1 MARSVIQYL
10 GRRILVTLPTLWLV
24 TVVVFSM
31 VRLLPGDPAET
42 IAGLHAT
49 QESVAGLRQEFGLDR
64 PLLVQYGSFL
74 GGLLRLDL
82 GRSTMSRAPV
92 LDELRPRL
100 PVSLALA
107 VLSMGIATT
116 AGVLLG
122 VLAAVRRRSWVDYLA
137 MSVSVAGL
145 STPTF
150 VLGLILI
157 LVLSVQWRLLPA
169 TGAATWWHYILPAIT
184 LGLPAA
190 AVVAR
195 MARSSLLEVL
205 RQDFVRTA
213 WAKGLSRPSVVY
225 RHALKNALIPV
236 LTISGLQFGQL
247 IGGAVVVESVFGLP
261 GLGKLL
267 VDRVLGRDYPV
278 IQGVVLVAACGF
290 VLTNL
295 VVDLVYSLVDP
306 RIRPG

>member
-1 MARSVIQYL
+1 MIRYL

-49 QESVAGLRQEFGLDR
+49 QESVAGLRQELGLDR
-64 PLLVQYGSFL
+64 PLLVQYGHFL

-100 PVSLALA
+100 PVSLTLA
-107 VLSMGIATT
+107 VLSMGVAVTV
-116 AGVLLG
+116 GVLLG
-122 VLAAVRRRSWVDYLA
+122 VLAALRRRSWVDYLA
-137 MSVSVAGL
+137 MSTSVAGL

-225 RHALKNALIPV
+225 RHALKNALIPII
-236 LTISGLQFGQL
+236 TISGLQFGQL
-247 IGGAVVVESVFGLP
+247 MGGAVVVESVFGLP

>member
-1 MARSVIQYL
+1 MIRYL

-49 QESVAGLRQEFGLDR
+49 QESVAGLRQELGLDR
-64 PLLVQYGSFL
+64 PLLVQYGHFL

-100 PVSLALA
+100 PVSLTLA
-107 VLSMGIATT
+107 VLSMGVAVTV
-116 AGVLLG
+116 GVLLG
-122 VLAAVRRRSWVDYLA
+122 VLAALRRRSWVDYLA
-137 MSVSVAGL
+137 MSASVAGL

-236 LTISGLQFGQL
+236 ITISGLQFGQL
-247 IGGAVVVESVFGLP
+247 MGGAVVVESVFGLP

>member
-1 MARSVIQYL
+1 MIRYL

-49 QESVAGLRQEFGLDR
+49 QESVAGLREELGLDR
-64 PLLVQYGSFL
+64 PLLVQYWQFL
-74 GGLLRLDL
+74 TGLLRLDL

-92 LDELRPRL
+92 VDELRPRL
-100 PVSLALA
+100 PVSLTLA
-107 VLSMGIATT
+107 VASMGVAVTV
-116 AGVLLG
+116 GVLLG
-122 VLAAVRRRSWVDYLA
+122 VLAALRRRTWVDYLA
-137 MSVSVAGL
+137 MTTSVAGL

-150 VLGLILI
+150 VLGLLLI

-169 TGAATWWHYILPAIT
+169 TGAATWWHYVLPALT

-213 WAKGLSRPSVVY
+213 WAKGLPGRAVVY
-225 RHALKNALIPV
+225 RHALRSALIPV
-236 LTISGLQFGQL
+236 ITISGLQFGQL
-247 IGGAVVVESVFGLP
+247 MGGAVVVESVFGLP

-278 IQGVVLVAACGF
+278 IQGVVLVAAGGF

-295 VVDLVYSLVDP
+295 LVDLVYSVVDP
-306 RIRPG
+306 RIRHG

>member
-1 MARSVIQYL
+1 
-10 GRRILVTLPTLWLV
+10 
-24 TVVVFSM
+24 VVVFSM

-42 IAGLHAT
+42 IAGLNAT
-49 QESVAGLRQEFGLDR
+49 QESVAGLRQELGLDQ
-64 PLLVQYGSFL
+64 PLLVQYGRFL
-74 GGLLRLDL
+74 GGLLRFDL

-100 PVSLALA
+100 PVSLTLA
-107 VLSMGIATT
+107 VLSMGVAVIV
-116 AGVLLG
+116 GVGLG
-122 VLAAVRRRSWVDYLA
+122 VMAALRRRSWVDYLA

-150 VLGLILI
+150 VLGLVLI

-169 TGAATWWHYILPAIT
+169 TGATTWWHYVLPAIT

-195 MARSSLLEVL
+195 MARSSLLEVM

-213 WAKGLSRPSVVY
+213 WAKGLARPSVVY
-225 RHALKNALIPV
+225 RHALKNALIPII
-236 LTISGLQFGQL
+236 TISGLQFGQL
-247 IGGAVVVESVFGLP
+247 MGGAVVVESVFGLP

-295 VVDLVYSLVDP
+295 LVDLVYSLVDP

>member
-1 MARSVIQYL
+1 VIRYL

-49 QESVAGLRQEFGLDR
+49 QENVAGLRQELGLDR
-64 PLLVQYGSFL
+64 PLLVQYGQFL
-74 GGLLRLDL
+74 AGLGRLDL

-92 LDELRPRL
+92 VDELLPRL
-100 PVSLALA
+100 PVSLTLA
-107 VLSMGIATT
+107 VASMAVAVTV
-116 AGVLLG
+116 GVLLG
-122 VLAAVRRRSWVDYLA
+122 VAAALRRRTWVDYLA
-137 MSVSVAGL
+137 MSASVAGL

-150 VLGLILI
+150 VLGLLLI
-157 LVLSVQWRLLPA
+157 LVLSVHWRLLPA
-169 TGAATWWHYILPAIT
+169 TGAASWWHYILPALT

-213 WAKGLSRPSVVY
+213 WAKGLPGRAVVY

-236 LTISGLQFGQL
+236 ITISGLQFGQL
-247 IGGAVVVESVFGLP
+247 MGGAVVVESVFGLP

-278 IQGVVLVAACGF
+278 IQGVVLVAAGGF

-295 VVDLVYSLVDP
+295 IVDLVYSVVDP
-306 RIRPG
+306 RIRHG

>member
-1 MARSVIQYL
+1 MIRYL
-10 GRRILVTLPTLWLV
+10 GQRILVTLPTLWLV

-49 QESVAGLRQEFGLDR
+49 REAVAGLREELGLDQ
-64 PLLVQYGSFL
+64 PLLVQYGQFL
-74 GGLLRLDL
+74 TGLMRFDL

-92 LDELRPRL
+92 LDELLPRL
-100 PVSLALA
+100 PVSLMLA
-107 VLSMGIATT
+107 VASMGVAVTV
-116 AGVLLG
+116 GVVLG
-122 VLAAVRRRSWVDYLA
+122 VLAALRRRTWVDYLA
-137 MSVSVAGL
+137 MSASVAGL

-150 VLGLILI
+150 VLGLLLI

-169 TGAATWWHYILPAIT
+169 TGAASWWHFILPALT

-195 MARSSLLEVL
+195 MARSSLLDVL

-213 WAKGLSRPSVVY
+213 WAKGLPGRAVVY

-236 LTISGLQFGQL
+236 ITISGLQFGQL
-247 IGGAVVVESVFGLP
+247 MGGAVVVESVFGLP

-306 RIRPG
+306 RIRHG

>member
-1 MARSVIQYL
+1 VIRYL

-49 QESVAGLRQEFGLDR
+49 QESVAGLRQELGLDR
-64 PLLVQYGSFL
+64 PLLVQYGQFL

-92 LDELRPRL
+92 LDEIRPRL
-100 PVSLALA
+100 PVSITLA
-107 VLSMGIATT
+107 VLSMGVAVTV
-116 AGVLLG
+116 GVLLG
-122 VLAAVRRRSWVDYLA
+122 VLAALRRRSWVDYLA

-157 LVLSVQWRLLPA
+157 LVLSVQWRFLPA

-225 RHALKNALIPV
+225 RHALKNALIPII
-236 LTISGLQFGQL
+236 TISGLQFGQL
-247 IGGAVVVESVFGLP
+247 MGGAVVVESVFGLP

>member
-1 MARSVIQYL
+1 VIRYV
-10 GRRILVTLPTLWLV
+10 GRRALVTLPTLWLV
-24 TVVVFSM
+24 TIVVFAM

-49 QESVAGLRQEFGLDR
+49 KEAVEGLRQELGLDQ
-64 PLLVQYGSFL
+64 PLLVQYGRFL
-74 GGLLRLDL
+74 EGLTRLDL
-82 GRSTMSRAPV
+82 GRSTTSRAPV
-92 LDELRPRL
+92 LDELLPRV
-100 PVSLALA
+100 PVSFTLA
-107 VLSMGIATT
+107 VVSMAVAIS
-116 AGVLLG
+116 LG
-122 VLAAVRRRSWVDYLA
+122 VVVGVVAALGRRSWVDYLA

-150 VLGLILI
+150 VLGLLLI

-169 TGAATWWHYILPAIT
+169 TGAGSAWHYVLPALT

-205 RQDFVRTA
+205 KQDFVRTA
-213 WAKGLSRPSVVY
+213 WAKGLHGRTVVY

-236 LTISGLQFGQL
+236 VTISGLQFGQL
-247 IGGAVVVESVFGLP
+247 MGGAVVVESVFGLP

-278 IQGVVLVAACGF
+278 IQGVVLVAACAF

-295 VVDLVYSLVDP
+295 VVDLIYSLVDP
-306 RIRPG
+306 RIRHG

>member
-1 MARSVIQYL
+1 MIRYL

-49 QESVAGLRQEFGLDR
+49 QENVAGLRQELGLDR
-64 PLLVQYGSFL
+64 PLLVQYGQFL
-74 GGLLRLDL
+74 AGLARFDL

-92 LDELRPRL
+92 VDELLPRL
-100 PVSLALA
+100 PVSLTLA
-107 VLSMGIATT
+107 VASMAVAVTV
-116 AGVLLG
+116 GVLLG
-122 VLAAVRRRSWVDYLA
+122 VAAALRRRTWVDYLA
-137 MSVSVAGL
+137 MSASVAGL

-150 VLGLILI
+150 VLGLLLI

-169 TGAATWWHYILPAIT
+169 TGAASWWHYILPALT

-213 WAKGLSRPSVVY
+213 WAKGLPGRAVVY

-236 LTISGLQFGQL
+236 ITISGLQFGQL
-247 IGGAVVVESVFGLP
+247 MGGAVVVESVFGLP

-278 IQGVVLVAACGF
+278 IQGVVLVAAGGF

-295 VVDLVYSLVDP
+295 IVDLVYSVVDP
-306 RIRPG
+306 RIRHG

>member
-1 MARSVIQYL
+1 VILYL
-10 GRRILVTLPTLWLV
+10 GRRLLVTLPTLWLV

-49 QESVAGLRQEFGLDR
+49 QESVAGLRQELGLDR
-64 PLLVQYGSFL
+64 PLLVQYGQFL
-74 GGLLRLDL
+74 VGLARFDL

-92 LDELRPRL
+92 LDEILPRL
-100 PVSLALA
+100 PVSLTLA
-107 VLSMGIATT
+107 VASMVVAVTV
-116 AGVLLG
+116 GVLLG
-122 VLAAVRRRSWVDYLA
+122 VLAALRRRTWADYLA
-137 MSVSVAGL
+137 MSASVAGL

-150 VLGLILI
+150 VLGLLLI
-157 LVLSVQWRLLPA
+157 LVLSVRWRLLPA

-184 LGLPAA
+184 LGLPAS

-213 WAKGLSRPSVVY
+213 WAKGLSRGVVVY
-225 RHALKNALIPV
+225 RHALKNALIPII
-236 LTISGLQFGQL
+236 TILGLQFGQL
-247 IGGAVVVESVFGLP
+247 MGGAVVVESVFGLP

-278 IQGVVLVAACGF
+278 IQGVVLVAAFGF
-290 VLTNL
+290 VVSNL

>member
-1 MARSVIQYL
+1 VIRYL
-10 GRRILVTLPTLWLV
+10 GRRALVTLPTLWLV

-49 QESVAGLRQEFGLDR
+49 EEAVAGLRQELGLDR
-64 PLLVQYGSFL
+64 PLLVQYGQFL
-74 GGLLRLDL
+74 VGLTRFDL

-92 LDELRPRL
+92 LDELLPRV
-100 PVSLALA
+100 PVSLTLA
-107 VLSMGIATT
+107 VASMLVAVTM
-116 AGVLLG
+116 GVLLG
-122 VLAAVRRRSWVDYLA
+122 VMAALRRRTWVDYLA

-150 VLGLILI
+150 VLGLLLILI
-157 LVLSVQWRLLPA
+157 LSVQWRLLPA
-169 TGAATWWHYILPAIT
+169 TGAGSAWHYILPALT

-205 RQDFVRTA
+205 KQDFVRTA
-213 WAKGLSRPSVVY
+213 WAKGLSGRVVVY
-225 RHALKNALIPV
+225 HHALKNALIPV
-236 LTISGLQFGQL
+236 ITISGLQFGQL

-278 IQGVVLVAACGF
+278 IQGVVLVAACAF

-295 VVDLVYSLVDP
+295 VVDVVYSLVDP
-306 RIRPG
+306 RIRHG

>member
-1 MARSVIQYL
+1 VIRYL

-49 QESVAGLRQEFGLDR
+49 QESVAGLRQELGLDR
-64 PLLVQYGSFL
+64 PLLVQYGHFL

-100 PVSLALA
+100 PVSLTLA
-107 VLSMGIATT
+107 VLSMGVAVTV
-116 AGVLLG
+116 GVLLG
-122 VLAAVRRRSWVDYLA
+122 VLAALRRRSWVDYLA

-225 RHALKNALIPV
+225 RHALKNALIPII
-236 LTISGLQFGQL
+236 TISGLQFGQL
-247 IGGAVVVESVFGLP
+247 MGGAVVVESVFGLP

>member
-1 MARSVIQYL
+1 MIRYL

-49 QESVAGLRQEFGLDR
+49 QENVAGLREELGLDQ
-64 PLLVQYGSFL
+64 PLLVQYGQFL
-74 GGLLRLDL
+74 AGLARLDL

-92 LDELRPRL
+92 VDELLPRL
-100 PVSLALA
+100 PVSLTLA
-107 VLSMGIATT
+107 VASMGVAVTV
-116 AGVLLG
+116 GVLLG
-122 VLAAVRRRSWVDYLA
+122 VAAALRRRTWVDYLA
-137 MSVSVAGL
+137 MSASVAGL

-150 VLGLILI
+150 VLGLLLI

-169 TGAATWWHYILPAIT
+169 TGAASWWHYILPALT

-213 WAKGLSRPSVVY
+213 WAKGLPGRAVVY

-236 LTISGLQFGQL
+236 ITISGLQFGQL
-247 IGGAVVVESVFGLP
+247 MGGAVVVESVFGLP

-278 IQGVVLVAACGF
+278 IQGVVLVAAGGF

-295 VVDLVYSLVDP
+295 LVDLVYSVVDP
-306 RIRPG
+306 RIRHG

>member
-1 MARSVIQYL
+1 M
-10 GRRILVTLPTLWLV
+10 
-24 TVVVFSM
+24 
-31 VRLLPGDPAET
+31 
-42 IAGLHAT
+42 
-49 QESVAGLRQEFGLDR
+49 AGLRQELGLDR
-64 PLLVQYGSFL
+64 PLLVQYGHFL

-100 PVSLALA
+100 PVSLTLA
-107 VLSMGIATT
+107 VLSMGVAVTV
-116 AGVLLG
+116 GVLLG
-122 VLAAVRRRSWVDYLA
+122 VLAALRRRSWVDYLA

-213 WAKGLSRPSVVY
+213 WAKGLSRPASCTGT
-225 RHALKNALIPV
+225 R
-236 LTISGLQFGQL
+236 
-247 IGGAVVVESVFGLP
+247 
-261 GLGKLL
+261 
-267 VDRVLGRDYPV
+267 
-278 IQGVVLVAACGF
+278 
-290 VLTNL
+290 
-295 VVDLVYSLVDP
+295 
-306 RIRPG
+306 

>member
-1 MARSVIQYL
+1 VIRYL

-49 QESVAGLRQEFGLDR
+49 QESVAGLRQELGLDR
-64 PLLVQYGSFL
+64 PLLVQYGHFL

-100 PVSLALA
+100 PVSLTLA
-107 VLSMGIATT
+107 VLSMGVAVTV
-116 AGVLLG
+116 GVLLG
-122 VLAAVRRRSWVDYLA
+122 VLAALRRRSWVDYLA
-137 MSVSVAGL
+137 MSASVAGL

-184 LGLPAA
+184 LGLPAS

-225 RHALKNALIPV
+225 RHALKNALIPII
-236 LTISGLQFGQL
+236 TISGLQFGQL
-247 IGGAVVVESVFGLP
+247 MGGAVVVESVFGLP

>member
-1 MARSVIQYL
+1 
-10 GRRILVTLPTLWLV
+10 
-24 TVVVFSM
+24 M

-49 QESVAGLRQEFGLDR
+49 QESVAGLRQELGLDR
-64 PLLVQYGSFL
+64 PLLVQYGQFL

-100 PVSLALA
+100 PVSLTLA
-107 VLSMGIATT
+107 VLSMGVAIVV
-116 AGVLLG
+116 GVLLG
-122 VLAAVRRRSWVDYLA
+122 VVAALGRRSWVDYLA

-169 TGAATWWHYILPAIT
+169 TGAATWWHYVLPAIT

-247 IGGAVVVESVFGLP
+247 MGGAVVVESVFGLP

-295 VVDLVYSLVDP
+295 IVDLMYSLVDP

>member
-1 MARSVIQYL
+1 MIRYL

-49 QESVAGLRQEFGLDR
+49 QENVAGLRQELGLDQ
-64 PLLVQYGSFL
+64 PLLVQYGQFL
-74 GGLLRLDL
+74 AGLARLDL

-92 LDELRPRL
+92 VDELLPRL
-100 PVSLALA
+100 PVSLTLA
-107 VLSMGIATT
+107 VASMGVAVTV
-116 AGVLLG
+116 GVLLG
-122 VLAAVRRRSWVDYLA
+122 VAAALRRRTWVDYLA
-137 MSVSVAGL
+137 MSASVAGL

-150 VLGLILI
+150 VLGLLLI

-169 TGAATWWHYILPAIT
+169 TGAASWWHYILPALT

-213 WAKGLSRPSVVY
+213 WAKGLPGRAVVY

-236 LTISGLQFGQL
+236 ITISGLQFGQL
-247 IGGAVVVESVFGLP
+247 MGGAVVVESVFGLP

-278 IQGVVLVAACGF
+278 IQGVVLVAAGGF

-295 VVDLVYSLVDP
+295 LVDLIYSVVDP
-306 RIRPG
+306 RIRHG

>member
-1 MARSVIQYL
+1 MIRYL

-49 QESVAGLRQEFGLDR
+49 QESVAGLRQELGLDR
-64 PLLVQYGSFL
+64 PLLVQYGQFL

-92 LDELRPRL
+92 LDEIRPRL
-100 PVSLALA
+100 PVSLTLA
-107 VLSMGIATT
+107 VLSMGVAVTV
-116 AGVLLG
+116 GVLLG
-122 VLAAVRRRSWVDYLA
+122 VLAALRRRSWVDYLA
-137 MSVSVAGL
+137 MSVERGGPVHADVRSRADPDPRAL
-145 STPTF
+145 
-150 VLGLILI
+150 
-157 LVLSVQWRLLPA
+157 VQWRFLPA

-236 LTISGLQFGQL
+236 ITISGLQFGQL
-247 IGGAVVVESVFGLP
+247 MGGAVVVESVFGLP

>member
-1 MARSVIQYL
+1 VIRYL
-10 GRRILVTLPTLWLV
+10 GRRVLVTLPTLWLV

-49 QESVAGLRQEFGLDR
+49 EESVAGLRRELGLDR
-64 PLLVQYGSFL
+64 PLLVQYGDFL
-74 GGLLRLDL
+74 SGLLRLDL

-92 LDELRPRL
+92 VDELRPRL
-100 PVSLALA
+100 PVSLTLA
-107 VLSMGIATT
+107 VLSMGIAITV
-116 AGVLLG
+116 GVLLG
-122 VLAAVRRRSWVDYLA
+122 VLAALGRRSWVDYLA
-137 MSVSVAGL
+137 MTVSVAGL

-150 VLGLILI
+150 VLGLIII
-157 LVLSVQWRLLPA
+157 LVLSVQWRLLPS
-169 TGAATWWHYILPAIT
+169 TGAATWWHYILPAVT

-247 IGGAVVVESVFGLP
+247 MGGAVVVESVFGLP

-290 VLTNL
+290 VLANL

>member
-1 MARSVIQYL
+1 MFTEERMVVRDATRNWWVFLASGIA
-10 GRRILVTLPTLWLV
+10 WLV
-24 TVVVFSM
+24 LAWIVLRFDTKSVVTV
-31 VRLLPGDPAET
+31 
-42 IAGLHAT
+42 
-49 QESVAGLRQEFGLDR
+49 
-64 PLLVQYGSFL
+64 
-74 GGLLRLDL
+74 
-82 GRSTMSRAPV
+82 
-92 LDELRPRL
+92 
-100 PVSLALA
+100 
-107 VLSMGIATT
+107 
-116 AGVLLG
+116 GVLLG
-122 VLAAVRRRSWVDYLA
+122 VVAALRRRSWVDYLA

-157 LVLSVQWRLLPA
+157 LVLSVQWRFLPA

-236 LTISGLQFGQL
+236 ITISGLQFGQL
-247 IGGAVVVESVFGLP
+247 MGGAVVVESVFGLP

>member
-1 MARSVIQYL
+1 MIRYI

-49 QESVAGLRQEFGLDR
+49 QESVAGLRQELGLDR
-64 PLLVQYGSFL
+64 PLLVQYGQFL

-92 LDELRPRL
+92 LDEIRPRL
-100 PVSLALA
+100 PVSVTLA
-107 VLSMGIATT
+107 VLSMGVAVTV
-116 AGVLLG
+116 GVLLG
-122 VLAAVRRRSWVDYLA
+122 VLAALRRRSWVDYLA

-157 LVLSVQWRLLPA
+157 LVLSVQWRFLPA

-236 LTISGLQFGQL
+236 ITISGLQFGQL
-247 IGGAVVVESVFGLP
+247 MGGAVVVESVFGLP

-295 VVDLVYSLVDP
+295 FVDLVYSLVDP

>member
-1 MARSVIQYL
+1 VIRYL

-49 QESVAGLRQEFGLDR
+49 QESVAGLRQELGLDR
-64 PLLVQYGSFL
+64 PLLVQYGQFL
-74 GGLLRLDL
+74 EGLLRLDL

-92 LDELRPRL
+92 LDEIRPRL
-100 PVSLALA
+100 PVSVTLA
-107 VLSMGIATT
+107 VLSMGVAVTV
-116 AGVLLG
+116 GVLLG
-122 VLAAVRRRSWVDYLA
+122 VLAALRRRSWVDYLA

-247 IGGAVVVESVFGLP
+247 MGGAVVVESVFGLP

-295 VVDLVYSLVDP
+295 IVDVVYSLVDP

>member
-1 MARSVIQYL
+1 VIRYL

-49 QESVAGLRQEFGLDR
+49 QESVAGLRQELGLDR
-64 PLLVQYGSFL
+64 PLLVQYGQFL

-92 LDELRPRL
+92 LDEIRPRL
-100 PVSLALA
+100 PVSITLA
-107 VLSMGIATT
+107 VLSMGVAVTV
-116 AGVLLG
+116 GVLLG
-122 VLAAVRRRSWVDYLA
+122 VLAALRRRSWVDYLA

-157 LVLSVQWRLLPA
+157 LVLSVQWRFLPA

-236 LTISGLQFGQL
+236 ITISGLQFGQL
-247 IGGAVVVESVFGLP
+247 MGGAVVVESVFGLP

>member
-1 MARSVIQYL
+1 MIRYI

-49 QESVAGLRQEFGLDR
+49 QESVAGLRQELGLDR
-64 PLLVQYGSFL
+64 PLLVQYGHFL

-92 LDELRPRL
+92 LDEIRPRL
-100 PVSLALA
+100 PVSLTLA
-107 VLSMGIATT
+107 VLSMGVAVTV
-116 AGVLLG
+116 GVLLG
-122 VLAAVRRRSWVDYLA
+122 VLAALRRRSWVDYLA
-137 MSVSVAGL
+137 MSTSVAGL

-225 RHALKNALIPV
+225 RHALKNALIPII
-236 LTISGLQFGQL
+236 TISGLQFGQL
-247 IGGAVVVESVFGLP
+247 MGGAVVVESVFGLP

>member
-1 MARSVIQYL
+1 MIRYI

-49 QESVAGLRQEFGLDR
+49 QESVAGLRQELGLDR
-64 PLLVQYGSFL
+64 PLLVQYGRFL
-74 GGLLRLDL
+74 GGLLRFDL

-100 PVSLALA
+100 PVSVTLA
-107 VLSMGIATT
+107 VLSMGVAVTV
-116 AGVLLG
+116 GVLLG
-122 VLAAVRRRSWVDYLA
+122 VLAALRRRSWVDYLA

-157 LVLSVQWRLLPA
+157 LVLSVQWRFLPA

-236 LTISGLQFGQL
+236 ITISGLQFGQL
-247 IGGAVVVESVFGLP
+247 MGGAVVVESVFGLP

-267 VDRVLGRDYPV
+267 VDRVLGRDYPEPIV
-278 IQGVVLVAACGF
+278 SHAIAREVALEALAKLKSGA
-290 VLTNL
+290 
-295 VVDLVYSLVDP
+295 
-306 RIRPG
+306 

>member
-1 MARSVIQYL
+1 VIRYL
-10 GRRILVTLPTLWLV
+10 GRRLLVTLPTLWLV

-49 QESVAGLRQEFGLDR
+49 QEAVEGLRQELGLDR
-64 PLLVQYGSFL
+64 PLLVQYGRFL
-74 GGLLRLDL
+74 AGLTRLDL
-82 GRSTMSRAPV
+82 GRSTISRAPV
-92 LDELRPRL
+92 LEELWPRV
-100 PVSLALA
+100 PVTLTLA
-107 VLSMGIATT
+107 VASMAV
-116 AGVLLG
+116 AMSLG
-122 VLAAVRRRSWVDYLA
+122 VVLGVVAALRRRSWVDYLA

-150 VLGLILI
+150 VLGLLLI

-169 TGAATWWHYILPAIT
+169 TGAGSAWHYVLPALT

-205 RQDFVRTA
+205 KQDFVRTA
-213 WAKGLSRPSVVY
+213 WAKGLPGRVVVY
-225 RHALKNALIPV
+225 HHALKNALIPV
-236 LTISGLQFGQL
+236 VTISGLQFGQL
-247 IGGAVVVESVFGLP
+247 MGGAVVVESVFGLP

-278 IQGVVLVAACGF
+278 IQGVVLVAAGAF

-295 VVDLVYSLVDP
+295 LVDLIYSLVDP
-306 RIRPG
+306 RIRHG

>member
-1 MARSVIQYL
+1 MIRYL

-49 QESVAGLRQEFGLDR
+49 QEMLAGLREELGLDQ
-64 PLLVQYGSFL
+64 PLLVQYGQFL
-74 GGLLRLDL
+74 AGLARFDL

-92 LDELRPRL
+92 VDELLPRL
-100 PVSLALA
+100 PVSLTLA
-107 VLSMGIATT
+107 VASMGIAVTV
-116 AGVLLG
+116 GVLLG
-122 VLAAVRRRSWVDYLA
+122 VAAALRRRTWVDYLA
-137 MSVSVAGL
+137 MSASVAGL

-150 VLGLILI
+150 VLGLLLI

-169 TGAATWWHYILPAIT
+169 TGAASWWHYILPALT

-213 WAKGLSRPSVVY
+213 WAKGLPGRAVVY

-236 LTISGLQFGQL
+236 ITISGLQFGQL
-247 IGGAVVVESVFGLP
+247 MGGAVVVESVFGLP

-278 IQGVVLVAACGF
+278 IQGVVLVAAGGF

-295 VVDLVYSLVDP
+295 LVDLVYSVVDP
-306 RIRPG
+306 RIRHG

>member
-1 MARSVIQYL
+1 MIRYI

-49 QESVAGLRQEFGLDR
+49 QESVAGLRQELGLDR
-64 PLLVQYGSFL
+64 PLLVQYGQFL

-92 LDELRPRL
+92 LDEIRPRL
-100 PVSLALA
+100 PVSVTLA
-107 VLSMGIATT
+107 VLSMGVAVTV
-116 AGVLLG
+116 GVLLG
-122 VLAAVRRRSWVDYLA
+122 VLAALRRRSWVDYLA

-157 LVLSVQWRLLPA
+157 LVLSVQWRFLPA

-236 LTISGLQFGQL
+236 ITISGLQFGQL
-247 IGGAVVVESVFGLP
+247 MGGAVVVESVFGLP

>member
-1 MARSVIQYL
+1 MIRYL

-49 QESVAGLRQEFGLDR
+49 QESVAGLRQELGLDR
-64 PLLVQYGSFL
+64 PLLVQYGHFL

-100 PVSLALA
+100 PVSLTLA
-107 VLSMGIATT
+107 VLSMGVAVTV
-116 AGVLLG
+116 GVLLG
-122 VLAAVRRRSWVDYLA
+122 VLAALRRRSWVDYLA
-137 MSVSVAGL
+137 MSASVAGL

-225 RHALKNALIPV
+225 RHALKNALIPII
-236 LTISGLQFGQL
+236 TISGLQFGQL
-247 IGGAVVVESVFGLP
+247 MGGAVVVESVFGLP

>member
-1 MARSVIQYL
+1 VIRYL

-49 QESVAGLRQEFGLDR
+49 QESVAGLRQELGLDR
-64 PLLVQYGSFL
+64 PLLVQYGHFL

-100 PVSLALA
+100 PVSLTLA
-107 VLSMGIATT
+107 VLSMGVAVTV
-116 AGVLLG
+116 GVLLG
-122 VLAAVRRRSWVDYLA
+122 VLAALRRRSWVDYLA

-157 LVLSVQWRLLPA
+157 LVLSVQWRFLPA

-236 LTISGLQFGQL
+236 ITISGLQFGQL
-247 IGGAVVVESVFGLP
+247 MGGAVVVESVFGLP

-306 RIRPG
+306 RVRPG

>member
-1 MARSVIQYL
+1 M
-10 GRRILVTLPTLWLV
+10 

-49 QESVAGLRQEFGLDR
+49 QEAVAGLREELGLDQ
-64 PLLVQYGSFL
+64 PLLVQYGQFL
-74 GGLLRLDL
+74 LGLARFDL

-92 LDELRPRL
+92 LDEILPRL
-100 PVSLALA
+100 PVSLTLA
-107 VLSMGIATT
+107 VASMG
-116 AGVLLG
+116 V
-122 VLAAVRRRSWVDYLA
+122 AAVTVGRGAGRRGRPPSPTWVDYLA

-150 VLGLILI
+150 VLGLLLI

-169 TGAATWWHYILPAIT
+169 TGAASWWHFILPALT

-213 WAKGLSRPSVVY
+213 WAKGLLGARRRVPPCAEERP
-225 RHALKNALIPV
+225 HPV
-236 LTISGLQFGQL
+236 ITISGLQFGQL
-247 IGGAVVVESVFGLP
+247 MGGAVVVESVFGLP

-278 IQGVVLVAACGF
+278 IQGVVLVAACAF

-306 RIRPG
+306 RIRHG

>member
-1 MARSVIQYL
+1 MRYL
-10 GRRILVTLPTLWLV
+10 GRRALVTLPTLWLV

-49 QESVAGLRQEFGLDR
+49 QEAVAGLREELGLDR
-64 PLLVQYGSFL
+64 PLLVQYGQFL
-74 GGLLRLDL
+74 AGLTRLDL
-82 GRSTMSRAPV
+82 GRSTLSRAPV
-92 LDELRPRL
+92 VDELRSRL
-100 PVSLALA
+100 PVSVTLA
-107 VLSMGIATT
+107 VLSMAVAVTV
-116 AGVLLG
+116 GVLLG
-122 VLAAVRRRSWVDYLA
+122 VVAALRRRSWVDYVA

-150 VLGLILI
+150 VLGLLLI

-169 TGAATWWHYILPAIT
+169 TGAASGWHYVLPALT

-213 WAKGLSRPSVVY
+213 WAKGLPGRAVVS

-236 LTISGLQFGQL
+236 ITISGLQFGQL
-247 IGGAVVVESVFGLP
+247 MGGAVVVESVFGLP

-306 RIRPG
+306 RIRHG

>member
-1 MARSVIQYL
+1 MIRYL

-49 QESVAGLRQEFGLDR
+49 QENVAGLRQELGLDL
-64 PLLVQYGSFL
+64 PLLVQYGQFL
-74 GGLLRLDL
+74 AGLARLDL

-92 LDELRPRL
+92 VDELLPRL
-100 PVSLALA
+100 PVSLTLA
-107 VLSMGIATT
+107 VASMGVAVTV
-116 AGVLLG
+116 GVLLG
-122 VLAAVRRRSWVDYLA
+122 VAAALRRRTWVDYLA
-137 MSVSVAGL
+137 MSASVAGL

-150 VLGLILI
+150 VLGLLLI

-169 TGAATWWHYILPAIT
+169 TGAASWWHYILPALT

-213 WAKGLSRPSVVY
+213 WAKGLPGRAVVY

-236 LTISGLQFGQL
+236 ITISGLQFGQL
-247 IGGAVVVESVFGLP
+247 MGGAVVVESVFGLP

-278 IQGVVLVAACGF
+278 IQGVVLVAAGGF

-295 VVDLVYSLVDP
+295 LVDLIYSVVDP
-306 RIRPG
+306 RIRHG

>member
-1 MARSVIQYL
+1 MIRYL
-10 GRRILVTLPTLWLV
+10 GRRVLITLPTLWLV
-24 TVVVFSM
+24 TLVVFSM

-49 QESVAGLRQEFGLDR
+49 QEAVAGLRQELGLDR
-64 PLLVQYGSFL
+64 PLLVQYGQFL
-74 GGLLRLDL
+74 AGLTRLDL

-92 LDELRPRL
+92 LDELLPRL
-100 PVSLALA
+100 PVSVTLA
-107 VLSMGIATT
+107 VASMLVAVMV
-116 AGVLLG
+116 GVLLG
-122 VLAAVRRRSWVDYLA
+122 VAAALRRRTWVDYLA

-150 VLGLILI
+150 VLGLLLI

-169 TGAATWWHYILPAIT
+169 TGAASWWHYILPALT

-213 WAKGLSRPSVVY
+213 WAKGLSGRVVVY

-236 LTISGLQFGQL
+236 ITVSGLQFGQL
-247 IGGAVVVESVFGLP
+247 MGGAVVVESVFGLP

-295 VVDLVYSLVDP
+295 IVDLVYSLVDP
-306 RIRPG
+306 RIRHG

>member
-1 MARSVIQYL
+1 VIRYL
-10 GRRILVTLPTLWLV
+10 GRRVLVTLPTLWLV

-49 QESVAGLRQEFGLDR
+49 QEAVAGLREELGLDQ
-64 PLLVQYGSFL
+64 PLLVQYGQFL
-74 GGLLRLDL
+74 AGLMRLDL

-92 LDELRPRL
+92 LDELLPRL
-100 PVSLALA
+100 PVSLTLA
-107 VLSMGIATT
+107 VASMGIAVTV
-116 AGVLLG
+116 GVLLG
-122 VLAAVRRRSWVDYLA
+122 VLAALRRRTWVDYLA

-150 VLGLILI
+150 VLGLLLI

-169 TGAATWWHYILPAIT
+169 TGAASWWHFILPAVT

-213 WAKGLSRPSVVY
+213 RAKGLSGRAVVY

-236 LTISGLQFGQL
+236 ITISGLQFGQL
-247 IGGAVVVESVFGLP
+247 MGGAVVVESVFGLP

-278 IQGVVLVAACGF
+278 IQGVVLVAAGGF

-306 RIRPG
+306 RIRHG

>member
-1 MARSVIQYL
+1 VIQYL

-49 QESVAGLRQEFGLDR
+49 QESVAGLRQELGLDR
-64 PLLVQYGSFL
+64 PLLVQYGNFL

-100 PVSLALA
+100 PVSLTLA
-107 VLSMGIATT
+107 VLSMGVAIIV
-116 AGVLLG
+116 GVLLG

-213 WAKGLSRPSVVY
+213 WAKGLSQPSVVY

-247 IGGAVVVESVFGLP
+247 MGGAVVVESVFGLP